1 HRPLPKQV
9 IKVLRS
15 SFTHFSKV
23 YIIVDAVDEYP
34 EDKRWILLRHL
45 AEMCGSIQLMF
56 TSRPHIS
63 PDQFSFL
70 NLETLD
76 IRATEEDLGRYI
88 DA

>member
-1 HRPLPKQV
+1 
-9 IKVLRS
+9 
-15 SFTHFSKV
+15 
-23 YIIVDAVDEYP
+23 
-34 EDKRWILLRHL
+34 
-45 AEMCGSIQLMF
+45 MCGSIQLMF

-88 DA
+88 DAQIDSSPRLSKHVQKQPSLRGDIFSKANSHAVDGM